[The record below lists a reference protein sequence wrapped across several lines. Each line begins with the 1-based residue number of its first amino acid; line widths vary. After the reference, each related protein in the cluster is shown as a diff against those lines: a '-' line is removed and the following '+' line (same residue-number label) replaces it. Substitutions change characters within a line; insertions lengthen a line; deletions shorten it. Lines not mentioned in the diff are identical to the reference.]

1 MRVAVV
7 TGGNKGIGLGICKEL
22 ARLLPNFVTILTSRS
37 EPEGQAAVAS
47 LRAVEGL
54 GELDYHQLDVS
65 DDASVARFK
74 EFILHKYGRVD
85 VLVNNGGNLHEGTVL
100 TLNIKDFQDML
111 NVHAIGALRTTQ
123 AFLPL
128 MRKHGYG
135 RIINLSS
142 GVGQLSV
149 LAGPGM
155 PTNLSGY
162 ALAKLALN
170 GLTLLTAAEIKPEED
185 ILVNA
190 LLPGFVRTDMSK
202 KVVPDEFPQQVGS
215 RWRTPEEVGGDVVHL
230 VSQPG
235 RDGPRGHLFL
245 EGKQQPW

>member
-1 MRVAVV
+1 
-7 TGGNKGIGLGICKEL
+7 
-22 ARLLPNFVTILTSRS
+22 
-37 EPEGQAAVAS
+37 
-47 LRAVEGL
+47 
-54 GELDYHQLDVS
+54 
-65 DDASVARFK
+65 
-74 EFILHKYGRVD
+74 
-85 VLVNNGGNLHEGTVL
+85 
-100 TLNIKDFQDML
+100 
-111 NVHAIGALRTTQ
+111 
-123 AFLPL
+123 

-149 LAGPGM
+149 LGFPSPAVACQA
-155 PTNLSGY
+155 NLMNHWSG
-162 ALAKLALN
+162 ACRSRHADEPERLCSCQACPERSHALN
-170 GLTLLTAAEIKPEED
+170 CSRGRFTAHVIDKWCLFITYRLLKIKPEED

-202 KVVPDEFPQQVGS
+202 KVVPDEFPQQVLQRQFVESNHLVNEISSLGRHQVGS